1 MSGVESQLQT
11 GDKLFTLHQR
21 EIRPSFLFASALLC
35 QVDKQFKL
43 NHFLINIHR
52 YNFLYFNTIDLLLL
66 KKMDS
71 VMQKDAE
78 YSDSHFDFNTSDK
91 RTVRVAVKKYEKTGS
106 YISFKLFKRENTS
119 SEYTFAQRITL
130 SADEFQKL
138 IEKLPKAK
146 RMLNSVSSETNDV
159 KDSQPQ
165 PKKRRV
171 DIVSVP
177 EN

>member
-1 MSGVESQLQT
+1 
-11 GDKLFTLHQR
+11 
-21 EIRPSFLFASALLC
+21 
-35 QVDKQFKL
+35 
-43 NHFLINIHR
+43 
-52 YNFLYFNTIDLLLL
+52 
-66 KKMDS
+66 
-71 VMQKDAE
+71 MQKDAE
-78 YSDSHFDFNTSDK
+78 YNDSHFDFNTSDK

-146 RMLNSVSSETNDV
+146 RMLNSVNSETNDG

-165 PKKRRV
+165 PKKRRN
-171 DIVSVP
+171 DILSVS
-177 EN
+177 EK

>member
-1 MSGVESQLQT
+1 
-11 GDKLFTLHQR
+11 
-21 EIRPSFLFASALLC
+21 
-35 QVDKQFKL
+35 
-43 NHFLINIHR
+43 
-52 YNFLYFNTIDLLLL
+52 
-66 KKMDS
+66 MDS

-78 YSDSHFDFNTSDK
+78 YNDSHFDFNTSDK
-91 RTVRVAVKKYEKTGS
+91 RTVRVAVKKYDKTGS